1 MFEWLKR
8 KLKKEEDQGEESM
21 TSSEEILE
29 SESSEEVQDP
39 SQWEGHPLE
48 QEALPEELEE
58 PLLTEESQ
66 PFIESEFEE
75 LAADEDDVLIEG
87 NEEEEELLKNEGPLE
102 AVEPELFEAEGA
114 SEEDLTEGEGLE
126 ELLLSTQEKKEVF
139 VEKEIAH
146 PEETSYGES
155 VEAEEASKEGLGTFE
170 ESDVTTST
178 EDVTVAP
185 DEANVEPEKTSL
197 FQRLKR
203 GLTKTRDDV
212 GHKINQVL
220 GVYVKIDDEMMEDLE
235 EVLVTSDIGVA
246 TTMEIVEALEEAI
259 TREKVRDPQEVK
271 PLMKKVIIELMEE
284 DAPDYS
290 LHLDPSPAVILVI
303 GVNGVGKTTTI
314 GKLSHRLQREGKTV
328 LVAAADTFRAAAID
342 QLKTWGQRAGVD
354 VIAHTEGADPTAV
367 VYDGIQAA
375 KARGADVLICDTA
388 GRLHNKK
395 NLMQELE
402 KINRIIDREY
412 GEATRET
419 LLVLDATT
427 GQNAMIQAKTFTEAA
442 EITGIVLTKLDGTAK
457 GGVVIAL
464 QRELKIPIKLVGIGE
479 GIDDLQPFDGQDFVE
494 ALF

>member
-8 KLKKEEDQGEESM
+8 KLKKE
-21 TSSEEILE
+21 
-29 SESSEEVQDP
+29 
-39 SQWEGHPLE
+39 
-48 QEALPEELEE
+48 
-58 PLLTEESQ
+58 
-66 PFIESEFEE
+66 
-75 LAADEDDVLIEG
+75 
-87 NEEEEELLKNEGPLE
+87 
-102 AVEPELFEAEGA
+102 
-114 SEEDLTEGEGLE
+114 
-126 ELLLSTQEKKEVF
+126 
-139 VEKEIAH
+139 
-146 PEETSYGES
+146 
-155 VEAEEASKEGLGTFE
+155 VEAEESVLPGEEAPESEPSEETEVDPLQWQQQGQEELPEEVEELSSPEDSAPLHEPVVEETIALEEDSFDNGVVEEGEPLEGE
-170 ESDVTTST
+170 EEPTP
-178 EDVTVAP
+178 EI
-185 DEANVEPEKTSL
+185 DEARADETEHSLESVTEEELQETILEEEPAVAGEVVKEELPQVDVPEKVDTPAEEELSHGDILEENEEETSEEAPTEEGPSEEPEEKTSL

-246 TTMEIVEALEEAI
+246 TTMEIVESLEEAI

-271 PLMKKVIIELMEE
+271 PLMKKVILDLMEE
-284 DAPDYS
+284 DAPDYR
-290 LHLDPSPAVILVI
+290 LHLEPSPGVILVI

-354 VIAHTEGADPTAV
+354 VIAHSEGADPTAV

-442 EITGIVLTKLDGTAK
+442 QITGIVLTKLDGTAK

-479 GIDDLQPFDGQDFVE
+479 GIDDLQPFDGRDFVE

>member
-8 KLKKEEDQGEESM
+8 KLKKEEVEAEESVLPGEEASE
-21 TSSEEILE
+21 SEPSEET
-29 SESSEEVQDP
+29 EEGP
-39 SQWEGHPLE
+39 SQWEQQE
-48 QEALPEELEE
+48 QEELPEEVEELSQPEDSAPFDEPVVEEMIAQEEDSFDGGLEE
-58 PLLTEESQ
+58 EGEPLEGEEEPIPEIDEAHEDETEPSLESVTEELQ
-66 PFIESEFEE
+66 ETI
-75 LAADEDDVLIEG
+75 L
-87 NEEEEELLKNEGPLE
+87 EEELPVEEEVVKEELPQVEEPAKVDTLAEEELSHGDILEENEDETSEE
-102 AVEPELFEAEGA
+102 APTEEGQSEEPE
-114 SEEDLTEGEGLE
+114 
-126 ELLLSTQEKKEVF
+126 
-139 VEKEIAH
+139 
-146 PEETSYGES
+146 
-155 VEAEEASKEGLGTFE
+155 
-170 ESDVTTST
+170 
-178 EDVTVAP
+178 
-185 DEANVEPEKTSL
+185 EKTSL

-235 EVLVTSDIGVA
+235 EVLVTSDIGVS
-246 TTMEIVEALEEAI
+246 TTMEIVESLEEAI

-271 PLMKKVIIELMEE
+271 PLMKRVILELMEE
-284 DAPDYS
+284 DAPDYD
-290 LHLDPSPAVILVI
+290 LHLEPSPAVILVI

-314 GKLSHRLQREGKTV
+314 GKLSHRLQREGKSV

-354 VIAHTEGADPTAV
+354 VIAHSEGADPTAV

-442 EITGIVLTKLDGTAK
+442 QITGIVLTKLDGTAK

-479 GIDDLQPFDGQDFVE
+479 GIDDLQPFDGRDFVE